1 MGADRRAGPR
11 LPEQRLL
18 GPDAAPI
25 RIGVSACLLGR
36 EVRWDGGHRRDSFLV
51 DELGPYVAWVPVCP
65 EVELGMGVPR
75 ETVRLVAR
83 GGGVRLLA
91 ERGGVDHSDAMRAWA
106 RRRLRELA
114 ALELSGYVLK
124 KDSPS
129 CGLERVPVWNASGRP
144 ERRGRGVFAE
154 ALLEACEALPVEDED
169 RLRDARL
176 RENWIERIF
185 AYRRLR
191 SFFDGPWTPR
201 RLAAFHAAHELQLRA
216 HAPAAHRALGRLVA
230 RAGSLP
236 RAAARRTYE
245 LGFMAALR
253 RPASAAR
260 HVEVLKRAVARFR
273 GRLDPAGRRALLAS
287 IDDYRAG
294 RVPLVVPIALVRHHV
309 TRLALDELA
318 GQVYLQPH
326 AMELRLRNRV

>member
-1 MGADRRAGPR
+1 MGAVRRAGPR
-11 LPEQRLL
+11 LPERRLL
-18 GPDAAPI
+18 GADAAPI

-51 DELGPYVAWVPVCP
+51 DELGPFVEWVPVCP

-83 GGGVRLLA
+83 GDRVRLLA
-91 ERGGVDHSDAMRAWA
+91 ERSGVDHSSAMRAWA
-106 RRRLRELA
+106 RRRVCELA

-129 CGLERVPVWNASGRP
+129 CGLERVPVWSASGGS
-144 ERRGRGVFAE
+144 ERRGRGLFAE
-154 ALLEACEALPVEDED
+154 ALLGACEALPIEDED
-169 RLRDARL
+169 RLHDARL

-191 SFFDGPWTPR
+191 WFFDGPWTPGT
-201 RLAAFHAAHELQLRA
+201 LASFHAAHELQLRA

-230 RAGSLP
+230 RAGSLR

-245 LGFMAALR
+245 RGFMAALR
-253 RPASAAR
+253 RPATPAR

-273 GRLDPAGRRALLAS
+273 GRLDLAGRRALLAS

-309 TRLALDELA
+309 ARLGAEELG
-318 GQVYLQPH
+318 GQVYLEPH
-326 AMELRLRNRV
+326 PKELMLRNRA